1 MEIISGK
8 IVDVQPGY
16 VTIQAAYDNIE
27 RLLVRRYDEVQI
39 GMVDGRSVTPEQRR
53 KAFALVGEIAAW
65 SGYSRDEAHL
75 TLKHEFIA
83 KHLDQL
89 QRELF
94 SMSDCDVTTAREYIN
109 YLIDFCLTFDVPT
122 HVPLVDLCDDVERY
136 VYSCLIHKRCAVC
149 GKKAELHH
157 VDRVGMGNNRNEIK
171 HIGRRCLPLCGGV
184 GGHHTEIDHLGDEAF
199 CDRYHIRPV
208 LIDARIAKAY
218 RLRTK
223 EGRGD
228 DGA

>member
-16 VTIQAAYDNIE
+16 IVIRAVYDNID
-27 RLLVRRYDEVQI
+27 RLITRRYEEVQI
-39 GMVDGRSVTPEQRR
+39 GLEDGRRITPEQRR

-65 SGYSRDEAHL
+65 SGYERDEAHL
-75 TLKHEFIA
+75 TLKHEFIS

-89 QRELF
+89 QKELF
-94 SMSDCDVTTAREYIN
+94 SLSDCDITTAREYIN

-122 HVPLVDLCDDVERY
+122 KVPLLDLCDDVERY
-136 VYSCLIHKRCAVC
+136 VYACLIHKKCCVC

-157 VDRVGMGNNRNEIK
+157 VDRIGMGNNRNEVE
-171 HIGRRCLPLCGGV
+171 HVGRMCLPLCWE
-184 GGHHTEIDHLGDEAF
+184 HHREVDQIGDDALCEV
-199 CDRYHIRPV
+199 YHVTPV
-208 LIDARIAKAY
+208 SIDARIVKTY

-223 EGRGD
+223 EGRRK

>member
-16 VTIQAAYDNIE
+16 IVIRASYDNID
-27 RLLVRRYDEVQI
+27 RMITRRYDEVQI
-39 GMVDGRSVTPEQRR
+39 GLEDGRRITPEQRR
-53 KAFALVGEIAAW
+53 KAFALVGEIAAYT
-65 SGYSRDEAHL
+65 GYERDEAHL
-75 TLKHEFIA
+75 TLKHEFMN

-89 QRELF
+89 QKELF
-94 SMSDCDVTTAREYIN
+94 SLSDCDVTTAREYIS

-122 HVPLVDLCDDVERY
+122 KVPLTELCDDVERY
-136 VYSCLIHKRCAVC
+136 VYSCLIHKKCCVC

-157 VDRVGMGNNRNEIK
+157 VDRVGMGNNRNEIV
-171 HIGRRCLPLCGGV
+171 HEGRMCLPLCRE
-184 GGHHTEIDHLGDEAF
+184 HHDEVDNIGDVRLCE
-199 CDRYHIRPV
+199 RYHVTPV
-208 LIDARIAKAY
+208 KIDARIVKTY

-223 EGRGD
+223 EGRRN

>member
-8 IVDVQPGY
+8 IVDVSPGWI
-16 VTIQAAYDNIE
+16 TIRASYDNVD
-27 RLLVRRYDEVQI
+27 RLLTRQYAEVQI
-39 GMVDGRSVTPEQRR
+39 GLEDGRRITPEQRR

-157 VDRVGMGNNRNEIK
+157 VDRVGMGNNRNEIQ
-171 HIGRRCLPLCGGV
+171 HVGRRCLPLCRE
-184 GGHHTEIDHLGDEAF
+184 HHMEVDQIGDVRLCEQYHLT
-199 CDRYHIRPV
+199 PV
-208 LIDARIAKAY
+208 AIDARIAKSY

-223 EGRGD
+223 EGRVN